1 MATGSPSV
9 SRHAA
14 AVAASQ
20 FGEFQRPV
28 ERHREVLGVAPD
40 APDLRSPLQRR
51 KRRKRRDQFQRGTG
65 GLLQGKTMAVGIE
78 VVSPDAG
85 S

>member
-51 KRRKRRDQFQRGTG
+51 KRRDQFQRGTG